1 MSDRLDKKL
10 EPILKYTVKLFIEE
24 GEPVSSQVLMN
35 KFDDISFSS
44 AKVRYLMKRL
54 EEEGYLQK
62 ANCSSGRTPTLL
74 GLNYYAVHLSESFE
88 REMMS
93 KLERIFK
100 QKEND
105 INTTVDHAANIISEM
120 TGLTLIKTDYNNNE
134 ILKSIDMTVLDKNR
148 ATIVMVVSTGQ
159 VYHKVITIDEN
170 NNLNDIKI
178 ALKIFKERLIDAP
191 INELAQRVFLLK
203 DILAD
208 SIKNY
213 QNIIESFVRQVFN
226 DEINKYK
233 ENKIYGKNNIIL
245 SQKINRDNLNKII
258 ELIENYSIWEKI
270 ESHFDEDEKIKI
282 SVDDTGSFMSKRII
296 NDDRT
301 TEISVVASSTSDY
314 NKMRTALNALEI
326 FMQKAK
332 KEK

>member
-1 MSDRLDKKL
+1 MNQKLDNKL

-24 GEPVSSQVLMN
+24 GEPVSSQALMDRFN
-35 KFDDISFSS
+35 DISFSS
-44 AKVRYLMKRL
+44 AKVRYLMNKL
-54 EEEGYLQK
+54 EEIGYLQK

-74 GLNYYAVHLSESFE
+74 GLNYYAIYLSQSFE
-88 REMMS
+88 KEMIN
-93 KLERIFK
+93 KLEKIFK
-100 QKEND
+100 QKEVD
-105 INTTVDHAANIISEM
+105 IDNTVDQAANIISEM
-120 TGLTLIKTDYNNNE
+120 TGLTLVKTNYNNNE
-134 ILKSIDMTVLDKNR
+134 TLKSIDMTVLDEKR

-159 VYHKVITIDEN
+159 VYYKVITIDRN

-178 ALKIFKERLIDAP
+178 ALKIFKERLIDVLVT
-191 INELAQRVFLLK
+191 ELAQRVFLLK
-203 DILAD
+203 DILSE

-213 QNIIESFVRQVFN
+213 QSIIDSFVRQVFN
-226 DEINKYK
+226 GEIRKYK

-245 SQKINRDNLNKII
+245 SQKINRNNLNKMI

-270 ESHFDEDEKIKI
+270 ESHFDENEKIKI

-296 NDDRT
+296 NNDTT

-326 FMQKAK
+326 FVE
-332 KEK
+332 KEKREK